1 MLSKLFFTRLI
12 IFIFLALFLIHAVAI
27 YFSLYWIVDWLDIVM
42 HFLGGI
48 WLSLIALWLFYFSGK
63 MNVSGIS
70 FGWQLF
76 FLVGLVALGGVL
88 WEFFEFIFDNIFLAN
103 NIGGIII
110 SLPGCVQ
117 LGVADTMLDL
127 LFDLLGG
134 LIGGLIFLKK
144 IKNENAK

>member
-12 IFIFLALFLIHAVAI
+12 IFIFLILFFIHLVAI

-48 WLSLIALWLFYFSGK
+48 WLALIAIWLFYFSGK

-70 FGWQLF
+70 FGWQIF
-76 FLVGLVALGGVL
+76 FLVGVAALGGVL
-88 WEFFEFIFDNIFLAN
+88 WEFFEFGFDNLFLHN
-103 NIGGIII
+103 FEEFKI
-110 SLPGCVQ
+110 LPGCAQ
-117 LGVADTMLDL
+117 LGVADTMSDL
-127 LFDLLGG
+127 FFDLLGG

-144 IKNENAK
+144 IKNNEK